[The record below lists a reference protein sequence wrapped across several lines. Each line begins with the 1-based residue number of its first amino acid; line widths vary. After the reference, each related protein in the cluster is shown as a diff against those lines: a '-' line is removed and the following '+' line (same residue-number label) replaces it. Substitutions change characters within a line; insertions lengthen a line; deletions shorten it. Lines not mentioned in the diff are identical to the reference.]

1 MDPGFREDALYKI
14 TRAGLAG
21 GLLVL
26 LVAAVCVRLGFWQL
40 SRLDERRSRNQQFR
54 EALAL
59 PPVELTGDTLIHLL
73 QQPDDFVYRRAVAYG
88 HPRSDEEVVWRG
100 RSLGGRPGVNVLTPF
115 RTDAG
120 VTVFV
125 NRGWAPAA
133 DAATVDLAALRESA
147 ASPPLG
153 VLIPLPDAPGRARPV
168 AIEAG
173 GTTAL
178 SVQVPDRAELA
189 SRFQSPIL
197 PLYLQEIPDARGP
210 RLPIRLPLPDLSDEG
225 SHFGYAV
232 QWFSFAAI
240 ALLGFAAVLWTRSRK
255 RRD

>member
-1 MDPGFREDALYKI
+1 LHRI
-14 TRAGLAG
+14 TRAGLVG

-40 SRLDERRSRNQQFR
+40 SRLEERRSRNEQFR

-59 PPVELTGDTLIHLL
+59 PPVELAGDTLSHLL
-73 QQPDDFVYRRAVAYG
+73 RRPDDFLYRRAIVVG
-88 HPRSDEEVVWRG
+88 SSRSEEEVVWRG

-115 RTDAG
+115 QTDAG

-125 NRGWAPAA
+125 NRGWAPAP
-133 DAATVDLAALRESA
+133 DAATVDLAALREPA
-147 ASPPLG
+147 GSPPRG
-153 VLIPLPDAPGRARPV
+153 VLIPLPHAPGRAHPLTV
-168 AIEAG
+168 DAG
-173 GTTAL
+173 GATAL

-189 SRFQSPIL
+189 KRFRPPIL
-197 PLYLQEIPDARGP
+197 PLYLQQAPTPGDP
-210 RLPIRLPLPDLSDEG
+210 RRPVRLPLPDLTDEG

-240 ALLGFAAVLWTRSRK
+240 ALLGFAAVVSARSRSG
-255 RRD
+255 RD

>member
-1 MDPGFREDALYKI
+1 LYKI

-40 SRLDERRSRNQQFR
+40 SRLDERRSRNEQFR

-59 PPVELTGDTLIHLL
+59 PPIHLTGDTLAHLL
-73 QQPDDFVYRRAVAYG
+73 ESPEDFVYRRAIVSG
-88 HPRSDEEVVWRG
+88 SPRSDEEVVWRG

-115 RTDAG
+115 RMDAG
-120 VTVFV
+120 VTVLV

-133 DAATVDLAALRESA
+133 DAATVDLSVLREPA
-147 ASPPLG
+147 ASHPTG
-153 VLIPLPDAPGRARPV
+153 VLIPLPDAPGRAHP
-168 AIEAG
+168 ATIEAG
-173 GTTAL
+173 GTKSI

-189 SRFQSPIL
+189 NRSGTPIL
-197 PLYLQEIPDARGP
+197 PLYLQQIPAAGDL
-210 RLPIRLPLPDLSDEG
+210 RLPVRLPLPNLSDEG
-225 SHFGYAV
+225 SHLGYAL

-240 ALLGFAAVLWTRSRK
+240 ALLGFAAVLWTQSRK